1 MIFFDIH
8 FLLCYNRAMEN
19 RVDQSD
25 YLIDFQFIE
34 QPKRINN
41 IRLYQIGKKF
51 CNQNTYIA
59 PHLHIDWYEL
69 TIILGGKGKIY
80 TNSKTEYVEVSEG
93 DIYLSFPA
101 DIHTIESDSDSP
113 LKYSFLSFVLGKTSF
128 NAQFKKITQ
137 DFYESEK
144 RIFRDQNI
152 SLLLELLLSEFM
164 SVNYKQEEMMEH
176 IFKQILILTCRN
188 FLYQSRKVLPLNVSK
203 NEMLCYSIMRYI
215 DANIFH
221 IKNFTDIADY
231 FNYNYSYL
239 SKVFRQTTKIT
250 ILDYLSS
257 KKMERAKFLIDE
269 GILSLTK
276 IAETL
281 NYASIYSFSKS
292 FKYHFGISPTEY
304 KKNLNQNKS
313 QKA

>member
-1 MIFFDIH
+1 MK
-8 FLLCYNRAMEN
+8 NK
-19 RVDQSD
+19 VDEQD

-34 QPKRINN
+34 QPKLIND

-51 CNQNTYIA
+51 CNQNSYIP

-69 TIILGGKGKIY
+69 TVILGGKGKIY
-80 TNSKTEYVEVSEG
+80 TNSETEYVEVSEG

-101 DIHTIESDSDSP
+101 DIHAIESNSDSP
-113 LKYSFLSFVLGKTSF
+113 LKYSFLSFILGETSF
-128 NAQFKKITQ
+128 NDQFKKITQ

-164 SVNYKQEEMMEH
+164 SVAYKQEDMMGY
-176 IFKQILILTCRN
+176 IFNQILIFTCRN
-188 FLYQSRKVLPLNVSK
+188 FLYQSQNVLPANVSK
-203 NEMLCYSIMRYI
+203 NEILCYSIMRYI
-215 DANIFH
+215 DANIFL
-221 IKNFTDIADY
+221 IKNFSDIADY

-239 SKVFRQTTKIT
+239 SKVFKQTTKIT
-250 ILDYLSS
+250 ILDYLSN
-257 KKMERAKFLIDE
+257 KKLERAKILINE
-269 GILSLTK
+269 RKLSLTK

-304 KKNLNQNKS
+304 KKALDSKPEP
-313 QKA
+313 

>member
-1 MIFFDIH
+1 
-8 FLLCYNRAMEN
+8 MEN
-19 RVDQSD
+19 KVDQPN

-34 QPKRINN
+34 QPKHISGV
-41 IRLYQIGKKF
+41 RLYQIGKKF
-51 CNQNTYIA
+51 CSQNSYIA

-69 TIILGGKGKIY
+69 TVILGGKGKIY
-80 TNSKTEYVEVSEG
+80 TNSKTEYVEVGEG

-101 DIHTIESDSDSP
+101 DMHTIESDRESP

-128 NAQFKKITQ
+128 NAPFKKITQ
-137 DFYESEK
+137 DFYEAES

-152 SLLLELLLSEFM
+152 SLLLELLLSELM
-164 SVNYKQEEMMEH
+164 SKNYKQEEMMSH
-176 IFKQILILTCRN
+176 IFNQILIFTCRN
-188 FLYQSRKVLPLNVSK
+188 FLHQPKNVLPTNVSK

-215 DANIFH
+215 DANIFR
-221 IKNFTDIADY
+221 IKSFADIADY

-239 SKVFRQTTKIT
+239 SKVFKQTTKTT
-250 ILDYLSS
+250 ILDYLSG
-257 KKMERAKFLIDE
+257 KKLEHAKFLIDE
-269 GILSLTK
+269 GKLSLTK

-304 KKNLNQNKS
+304 KKNLIQNKP
-313 QKA
+313 